1 MAKFVEF
8 TSAQTNAPI
17 VVNLDHVHT
26 AEAVAGQERGQEWV
40 RLVMS
45 GGGDQMYAVN
55 VEGTLKSV
63 LEELTGEREIRFRKP
78 GE

>member
-8 TSAQTNAPI
+8 TSANTNAPI

-26 AEAVAGQERGQEWV
+26 AEAVAGQERGQVWV
-40 RLVMS
+40 RLVLG

-55 VEGTLKSV
+55 VEGGLATVRAK
-63 LEELTGEREIRFRKP
+63 LTNT
-78 GE
+78 